1 MKLNFEYF
9 QIKKQILQTVR
20 AEKEGGKSRVLC
32 PVSMFHFW
40 VMVLKLS
47 KNVHLLQFF
56 DDLSKKSEAI
66 EEIYIYTSE
75 RSVTHF

>member
-32 PVSMFHFW
+32 PVSMFHF
-40 VMVLKLS
+40 
-47 KNVHLLQFF
+47 
-56 DDLSKKSEAI
+56 
-66 EEIYIYTSE
+66 
-75 RSVTHF
+75 